1 MVCVVPLAGTAH
13 AGPLIQH
20 VVRTPDIYIIPR
32 SDGRILL
39 GATVE
44 EAGFDKQVDPET
56 IQRLY
61 REGKRVAPVLEA
73 TRIHEAWAGLRP
85 GTPDNLPI
93 LGETALPGYFAATGH
108 YRDGIMLAPITANLM
123 AQLITGQQPEID
135 LAAFSPLRF
144 TLTCGAGSAYSH

>member
-1 MVCVVPLAGTAH
+1 M
-13 AGPLIQH
+13 
-20 VVRTPDIYIIPR
+20 
-32 SDGRILL
+32 
-39 GATVE
+39 E

-123 AQLITGQQPEID
+123 TQLITGHQPEMD

-144 TLTCGAGSAYSH
+144 S

>member
-1 MVCVVPLAGTAH
+1 MVCVVPLSGALH

-32 SDGRILL
+32 SDGRILF

-56 IQRLY
+56 IQRLF
-61 REGKRVAPVLEA
+61 RAGVRVAPILET
-73 TRIHEAWAGLRP
+73 TRIHDAWAGLRP
-85 GTPDNLPI
+85 GSPDNLPI
-93 LGETALPGYFAATGH
+93 LGETAIPGYFAATGH
-108 YRDGIMLAPITANLM
+108 YRDGIMLAPATAIAM
-123 AQLITGQQPEID
+123 AQLITGQPPSID

-144 TLTCGAGSAYSH
+144 S